1 MKMTLPTTNLVKAKM
16 DLVVKN
22 RKAELY
28 MDEVRKDYYDPLCRD
43 FNECLH
49 QIKKA
54 SRIRKYPW
62 YIHIYATFMLLFKNP
77 LALYVLV
84 VHGKKMLVESY
95 WGLKGLIKDCELE
108 FEATEKSIE
117 KSKEIIN
124 NIQKAI
130 DDKVE

>member
-28 MDEVRKDYYDPLCRD
+28 MDEVRKDYYDPLCKD
-43 FNECLH
+43 FNECLR

-77 LALYVLV
+77 FALYVLV

>member
-1 MKMTLPTTNLVKAKM
+1 MTLPTTNLVKAKM

-28 MDEVRKDYYDPLCRD
+28 MNEVRKDYYEPLCRD

-117 KSKEIIN
+117 KSKIIIN
-124 NIQKAI
+124 NTQRS
-130 DDKVE
+130 

>member
-1 MKMTLPTTNLVKAKM
+1 MTLPTTNLVKAKM

-28 MDEVRKDYYDPLCRD
+28 MDEVRKDYYEPLCRD
-43 FNECLH
+43 FNECLY
-49 QIKKA
+49 QLKKLSKIRRRPWHVHLFA
-54 SRIRKYPW
+54 SI
-62 YIHIYATFMLLFKNP
+62 MLLFKNP
-77 LALYVLV
+77 YALYVV
-84 VHGKKMLVESY
+84 IVHGKKMLVESY

>member
-28 MDEVRKDYYDPLCRD
+28 MDEVRKDYYDPLCKD
-43 FNECLH
+43 FNECLR

-77 LALYVLV
+77 FALYVLV

-117 KSKEIIN
+117 KSKQIIN

>member
-1 MKMTLPTTNLVKAKM
+1 
-16 DLVVKN
+16 
-22 RKAELY
+22 
-28 MDEVRKDYYDPLCRD
+28 MDEVRKDYYDPLCKD
-43 FNECLH
+43 FNECLR

-77 LALYVLV
+77 FALYILV

-108 FEATEKSIE
+108 FEATEKSIQ